1 MNVELTDQQTDTW
14 LEYIKSQILI
24 LSKIESELKKNSFP
38 PLTWYDIL
46 WTLEKSE
53 HGSLRL
59 NDLGKKV
66 LLNKYNVTRILDR
79 MEDKELISR
88 EACPMDGR
96 GRFACI
102 TDEGR
107 KLRKE
112 MWDVYHKAIRD
123 NFISKFDENE
133 LETLS
138 KYTKKL
144 ID

>member
-1 MNVELTDQQTDTW
+1 MNVELTDQQTETW
-14 LEYIKSQILI
+14 IEYIKSQILI

-59 NDLGKKV
+59 NDLGSKV

-107 KLRKE
+107 
-112 MWDVYHKAIRD
+112 
-123 NFISKFDENE
+123 NE
-133 LETLS
+133 LQNS
-138 KYTKKL
+138 QSV
-144 ID
+144 